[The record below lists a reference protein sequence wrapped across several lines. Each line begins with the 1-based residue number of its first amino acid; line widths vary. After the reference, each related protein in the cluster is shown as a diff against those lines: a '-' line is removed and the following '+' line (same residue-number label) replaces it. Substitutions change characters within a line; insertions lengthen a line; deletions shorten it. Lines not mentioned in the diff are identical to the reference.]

1 MAGTFYVF
9 DVAAGWHGS
18 RFLPATEQARP
29 AALPKES
36 GMNGIISWIVF
47 GLIAGAIA
55 KFLTPGRDP
64 GGCIIT
70 IIVGVIGALLGGWI
84 ATLLG
89 FGGIS
94 GFDFRSFVIAIL
106 GSILLLFLW
115 RMVSGRRR

>member
-1 MAGTFYVF
+1 
-9 DVAAGWHGS
+9 
-18 RFLPATEQARP
+18 
-29 AALPKES
+29 
-36 GMNGIISWIVF
+36 MNGLLSWIIF

-70 IIVGVIGALLGGWI
+70 IIIGIVGSVLGGYL

-94 GFDFRSFVIAIL
+94 GFDLRSFCIAIV
-106 GSILLLFLW
+106 GSIILLFIW
-115 RMVSGRRR
+115 RMISGRRR

>member
-1 MAGTFYVF
+1 
-9 DVAAGWHGS
+9 
-18 RFLPATEQARP
+18 
-29 AALPKES
+29 
-36 GMNGIISWIVF
+36 MNGIISWIVF

-70 IIVGVIGALLGGWI
+70 IIIGVVGALLGGWI

-89 FGGIS
+89 IGGIS
-94 GFDFRSFVIAIL
+94 GFDLRSFVIAVL

-115 RMVSGRRR
+115 RLLSGRRR